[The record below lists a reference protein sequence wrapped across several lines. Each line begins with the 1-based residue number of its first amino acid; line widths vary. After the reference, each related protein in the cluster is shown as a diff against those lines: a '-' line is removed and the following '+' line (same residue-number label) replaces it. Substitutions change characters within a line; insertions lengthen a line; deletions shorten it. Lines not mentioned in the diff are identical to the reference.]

1 MFWFIF
7 MISNTL
13 MLVILNY
20 LKCSPSLLM
29 SCHVTTQLHDP
40 IVIWKS
46 FSLCSWPCIKIEHEY
61 HCRDLSDG
69 QLSSML
75 ERLFLEDHGTVK
87 VLTFFC
93 VNDFRRTVLHKIMSF
108 QSYLWNDN
116 EVVVK
121 WFESD
126 MAKEEGS
133 VIAENIKWIK
143 RDSVLRQ
150 IKS

>member
-1 MFWFIF
+1 M
-7 MISNTL
+7 
-13 MLVILNY
+13 
-20 LKCSPSLLM
+20 
-29 SCHVTTQLHDP
+29 
-40 IVIWKS
+40 
-46 FSLCSWPCIKIEHEY
+46 
-61 HCRDLSDG
+61 
-69 QLSSML
+69 
-75 ERLFLEDHGTVK
+75 
-87 VLTFFC
+87 
-93 VNDFRRTVLHKIMSF
+93 
-108 QSYLWNDN
+108 WNDN